1 MREGAPIRG
10 IVAAVICCVTQF
22 GAAEAMAKIGVGKS
36 VAHPGA
42 CGKTS
47 KKCVLRSSGGVKR
60 VFAFFEEDLPM
71 RDVELLSP

>member
-1 MREGAPIRG
+1 
-10 IVAAVICCVTQF
+10 
-22 GAAEAMAKIGVGKS
+22 MAKIGVGKS